1 MPIGEDALAG
11 YTFSIEIDGIEIAQF
26 KEVSGISAEIQT
38 IEHRE
43 NKKGGLPLMKKLP
56 GARKYGDLTLKRGRT
71 NSKALWDWLKKVQD
85 GNIDDARKNGS
96 VVLFDYT
103 KQGAGTEVSRFNFLN
118 AWPSKV
124 TIGSLQ
130 AGGSDV
136 LLEECTI
143 THEGIAPA

>member
-71 NSKALWDWLKKVQD
+71 NSKALWDWIKKVQD

-103 KQGAGTEVSRFNFLN
+103 AMGAGTEVSRFNFLN